1 MAVAI
6 ACTVMASMSAAAIV
20 GSTSCS
26 RDPALLNVAVSTDLA
41 PAIQQIARV
50 FNGEDHSVGGRCAQ
64 VQVTEEDSATA
75 AGQIDGQQAQPGLP
89 PVDAWI
95 PDSSL
100 WVDVARSY
108 PLGAQ
113 AVQPTGLNVAESPLM
128 LAMSASAAAATQ
140 AFAVTPGWNLL
151 LPASVGGPP
160 ASLGLRVEL
169 PDPQQSATGLATLVE
184 MSRLLGNSPAAR
196 ASFAKFVFSAQTT
209 TDFGNPISLAAFVAS
224 AGPPANEHP
233 VTVTSE
239 QAVLAYDRA
248 NPGQP
253 LAARYPIGAVSPLG
267 SPKLDYPFVLTTASP
282 LELAAARMFEKA
294 LQQGYAASVIRYD
307 GFRSADGV
315 GDSSP
320 RSFGLSAQPIQPAV
334 TPTSSEAQTTLQ
346 AWQKLGVGSRD
357 LTLID
362 ASAAM
367 DTPDGNG
374 SQTLEQ
380 ALTQASAL
388 GLSLFPDTT
397 NMGLWEFS
405 ADLTGTKPYRQLVS
419 VGPLPA
425 ELGLITRRQQ
435 LQQIIE
441 TLQPTQAPAGLYGSI
456 LAAYQQMQASYRPE
470 FANAVLVLTAGIDNA
485 PGDISAAT
493 LLARLRAITNPDRKV
508 EIVAIMFGNAGNF
521 TALQQV
527 ASATGGGAYEIT
539 DPTQILKVFFE
550 AISQRL
556 CNPGCSAP

>member
-1 MAVAI
+1 
-6 ACTVMASMSAAAIV
+6 
-20 GSTSCS
+20 
-26 RDPALLNVAVSTDLA
+26 
-41 PAIQQIARV
+41 
-50 FNGEDHSVGGRCAQ
+50 
-64 VQVTEEDSATA
+64 
-75 AGQIDGQQAQPGLP
+75 
-89 PVDAWI
+89 
-95 PDSSL
+95 
-100 WVDVARSY
+100 
-108 PLGAQ
+108 
-113 AVQPTGLNVAESPLM
+113 
-128 LAMSASAAAATQ
+128 
-140 AFAVTPGWNLL
+140 
-151 LPASVGGPP
+151 
-160 ASLGLRVEL
+160 
-169 PDPQQSATGLATLVE
+169 
-184 MSRLLGNSPAAR
+184 
-196 ASFAKFVFSAQTT
+196 
-209 TDFGNPISLAAFVAS
+209 
-224 AGPPANEHP
+224 
-233 VTVTSE
+233 
-239 QAVLAYDRA
+239 
-248 NPGQP
+248 
-253 LAARYPIGAVSPLG
+253 
-267 SPKLDYPFVLTTASP
+267 
-282 LELAAARMFEKA
+282 MFEKA

>member
-1 MAVAI
+1 MAA
-6 ACTVMASMSAAAIV
+6 MSAAAIV
-20 GSTSCS
+20 SSTSCT
-26 RDPALLNVAVSTDLA
+26 RDPVLLNVAVSTDLA
-41 PAIQQIARV
+41 PAIQQVARY
-50 FNGEDHSVGGRCAQ
+50 FNGEDRSVAGRCAQ
-64 VQVTEEDSATA
+64 VEVTEEDSAKA
-75 AGQIDGQQAQPGLP
+75 AGQIDGQQVEPGLP
-89 PVDAWI
+89 PTDAWI

-128 LAMSASAAAATQ
+128 LVMPASAAAATQ
-140 AFAVTPGWNLL
+140 ALAVTPGWNLL

-169 PDPQQSATGLATLVE
+169 PDPQQSAIGLATLVE
-184 MSRLLGNSPAAR
+184 MSRLLGNSAGAR

-209 TDFGNPISLAAFVAS
+209 TEFDDPISLAAFVAS
-224 AGPPANEHP
+224 AGPPVNAHP
-233 VTVTSE
+233 VTATSE

-267 SPKLDYPFVLTTASP
+267 SPRLDYPFVVTTASP
-282 LELAAARMFEKA
+282 PKLAAARMFEQA
-294 LQQGYAASVIRYD
+294 LQQDYAGSVIRYD

-320 RSFGLSAQPIQPAV
+320 RSFGLSAQPIQPAT
-334 TPTSSEAQTTLQ
+334 TPTGSEAQTTLE
-346 AWQKLGVGSRD
+346 AWQKLGIGSRD
-357 LTLID
+357 LTLVD

-367 DTPDGNG
+367 NTPDGDG
-374 SQTLEQ
+374 QTLEQ

-397 NMGLWEFS
+397 NMGLWEFA

-425 ELGLITRRQQ
+425 EVGLITRRQQ
-435 LQQIIE
+435 LEQIIQ
-441 TLQPTQAPAGLYGSI
+441 TVQPTPGPAGLYGSI
-456 LAAYQQMQASYRPE
+456 LAAYRQMQASYRPK

-485 PGDISAAT
+485 PGDISAAA
-493 LLARLRAITNPDRKV
+493 LLSRLRAIENPDRKV

-521 TALQQV
+521 AALQQV

-539 DPTQILKVFFE
+539 DPTQIAKVFFE

-556 CNPGCSAP
+556 CTPGCSAP